1 MTVQNGS
8 LFFKLLLNKYQ
19 PTKQDAV
26 IQLLPEK
33 IRNEIKNV
41 APVVASNP
49 NILLGVTGDSL
60 THIHYSWLELAINT
74 LKSPLKECV
83 IAALPLETREKLF
96 QRAQLNAPTRE
107 GEYPECMKRF
117 LLSFL
122 YKAWTDKNILP
133 RELLP
138 ECSLSP
144 LLNCTKAE
152 LVEIIDCLSMYDL
165 AEEVRHIVDKKLI
178 QAIIIDLT
186 STQQKFLKMCLH
198 QKSKIALPP
207 LNVLEAHRDRKAFTI
222 LVHKR
227 GLKRLSIALSGL
239 HTDFLWHIAHILD
252 TGRGKILMSQYQG
265 EEITTSTQITQLQVI
280 QVLQFLKGKVTT

>member
-19 PTKQDAV
+19 PAKQDAV

-33 IRNEIKNV
+33 IQNEIRNV
-41 APVVASNP
+41 APIVANNP
-49 NILLGVTGDSL
+49 NVLLGVTGDFVS
-60 THIHYSWLELAINT
+60 HIHYSWLELAINT

-83 IAALPLETREKLF
+83 IAALPPEQGEKLF
-96 QRAQLNAPTRE
+96 QRAQLQAPKKE
-107 GEYPECMKRF
+107 GSYPECMKRF
-117 LLSFL
+117 LLGHL

-138 ECSLSP
+138 DCPLSP
-144 LLNCTKAE
+144 LLQCMKTD
-152 LVEIIDCLSMYDL
+152 LVEIIDLLSMYDL

-186 STQQKFLKMCLH
+186 SNQQKFLKMCLH
-198 QKSKIALPP
+198 QKSKIPLPP
-207 LNVLEAHRDRKAFTI
+207 LNILEAHRDRKAFTI

-227 GLKRLSIALSGL
+227 GLKRLSIAFSGL
-239 HTDFLWHIAHILD
+239 HPDFLWHIAHILD
-252 TGRGKILMSQYQG
+252 TGRGKILMSQSQN
-265 EEITTSTQITQLQVI
+265 EEVATSTQITQLQVI
-280 QVLQFLKGKVTT
+280 QVLQFLKGKVAT